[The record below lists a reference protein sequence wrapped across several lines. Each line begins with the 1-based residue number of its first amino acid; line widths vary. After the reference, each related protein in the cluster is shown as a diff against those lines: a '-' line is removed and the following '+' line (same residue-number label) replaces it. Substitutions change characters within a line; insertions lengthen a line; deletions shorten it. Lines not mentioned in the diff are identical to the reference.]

1 MKNFGLVKN
10 ENKLIKI
17 IENMIVNKKILNNK
31 RGVLFTIVTILLL
44 ISLFLVTK
52 AFLDRS
58 IELDKTIVDY
68 QNIEKL
74 AYMEDDIV
82 SNSYADL
89 LKISLSRI
97 KRDSNFVNITF
108 NSLGIISPNLSHVK
122 IMQDYRDFIVNNYSA
137 FSNVQIFFTDF
148 SSNFT
153 ILPYNATYR
162 LNGSRLY
169 LYNPNYENLIKI
181 SLQAKVE
188 SDNVNKNSNNTPAN
202 SASGKIIE
210 VKIVDKDGDILLGT
224 DTRTLSPTAANL
236 PFYASFNT
244 TNAPNISV
252 YFGQFED
259 RNGTLLVSTDYTAA
273 NITSITLTYNATQQK
288 VYFSAGNLMIVNRV
302 IAVNKT
308 TEIVLAEE

>member
-1 MKNFGLVKN
+1 MTNY
-10 ENKLIKI
+10 KLI
-17 IENMIVNKKILNNK
+17 NNKK
-31 RGVLFTIVTILLL
+31 GVLFTIVTILLL

-52 AFLDRS
+52 AFLERS
-58 IELDKTIVDY
+58 IELDKTIVDH

-74 AYMEDDIV
+74 AYIEDDIV

-89 LKISLSRI
+89 LKISLNRI
-97 KRDSNFVNITF
+97 RRDTNFVNLTF
-108 NSLGIISPNLSHVK
+108 NNLGIISPNISHVK
-122 IMQDYRDFIVNNYSA
+122 IMQEYRDFIVNNYSA
-137 FSNVQIFFTDF
+137 FSNVQIAFTDF
-148 SSNFT
+148 SSNFS
-153 ILPYNATYR
+153 IFPYNASYR

-169 LYNPNYENLIKI
+169 LYNPNHENLVKI
-181 SLQAKVE
+181 SLQARVTE
-188 SDNVNKNSNNTPAN
+188 DNANKNGNNTPAN

-210 VKIVDKDGDILLGT
+210 VKIVDKDGEALLGT
-224 DTRTLSPTAANL
+224 DTRILSPTASNL

-259 RNGTLLVSTDYTAA
+259 RNGTLLVSTDFTLA
-273 NITSITLTYNATQQK
+273 NITSITLTYNATNEK
-288 VYFSAGNLMIVNRV
+288 VYLGAGNLTIVNRV